1 MRVALW
7 LRQLPGTL
15 KPQQLA
21 HNALWCLGGL
31 VITTSKPEP
40 QCASRE

>member
-31 VITTSKPEP
+31 LIKLR
-40 QCASRE
+40 ASQNMAVR